1 MAKETIEGTFRK
13 MKVGQRHDFPF
24 ASYTGVRSEAVR
36 QNKEARLLKRITEH
50 EVAFRVS
57 SLKKN
62 EGFCSVIRV
71 K

>member
-13 MKVGQRHDFPF
+13 MKVGQKRDFPF

-36 QNKEARLLKRITEH
+36 QNKEARLLKKIAEH
-50 EVAFRVS
+50 EIAFRVS

-62 EGFCSVIRV
+62 EGLCSVIRI